1 MDERI
6 AEAARLWTL
15 AQPTVSAFVAS
26 LVREFRDRDDIL
38 QEVAVAVLESFA
50 SYDRARPFVSWAIGI
65 ARNQVHLYHR
75 RRNRDSLV
83 FDPEALE
90 RLEWAFAEAQ
100 PRHVGMLDYLE
111 ECVQSLD
118 GRARTLCELRYERDL
133 KPAAIAPRVGMSANS
148 VAKALQRIREMLRE
162 CVEKKAVLEGIS
174 S

>member
-1 MDERI
+1 MEKNGMSVPADP
-6 AEAARLWTL
+6 A
-15 AQPTVSAFVAS
+15 VSGA
-26 LVREFRDRDDIL
+26 D
-38 QEVAVAVLESFA
+38 
-50 SYDRARPFVSWAIGI
+50 AIGI

-148 VAKALQRIREMLRE
+148 VAKALQRIREMLWPGSVCCNFCRGSDQ
-162 CVEKKAVLEGIS
+162 ARQAT
-174 S
+174 